1 MSSGDGESVHVQGLT
16 IADAASQLGLS
27 QKTVRRWIKA
37 GRLPATMVDGPY
49 GPRYLVSTHAVQTA
63 QQVVDVVK
71 VERPNDPQ
79 ALALAVSRAIR
90 ESQAELMNEIIALR
104 QEVQELRGLLDAPQ
118 SPESH
123 DSAEHEPHD
132 PGYVY
137 REPEPAK
144 KPWWKVWRRG

>member
-1 MSSGDGESVHVQGLT
+1 LT

-123 DSAEHEPHD
+123 DSAEHEPQQSWL
-132 PGYVY
+132 
-137 REPEPAK
+137 RLSRA
-144 KPWWKVWRRG
+144 